1 MILHFNVT
9 GEKRKDMVKAIEKEL
24 DIKSKYLG
32 MPSAAYQIG
41 TYKVLKDGAL
51 EFDVTEGIEESSKVI
66 DACVMATGT
75 HPEDW
80 DENPTEEPQGE
91 DVGLTVAMP
100 NEQAIINTFLT
111 LKKGG
116 TVDFIPMSDTLFVCA
131 KQWISGN
138 Y

>member
-1 MILHFNVT
+1 MCFRVIYVVPQNKGGTHMILHFNVT

-75 HPEDW
+75 HPEEW

-91 DVGLTVAMP
+91 DVGLTVA
-100 NEQAIINTFLT
+100 I
-111 LKKGG
+111 
-116 TVDFIPMSDTLFVCA
+116 
-131 KQWISGN
+131 
-138 Y
+138 